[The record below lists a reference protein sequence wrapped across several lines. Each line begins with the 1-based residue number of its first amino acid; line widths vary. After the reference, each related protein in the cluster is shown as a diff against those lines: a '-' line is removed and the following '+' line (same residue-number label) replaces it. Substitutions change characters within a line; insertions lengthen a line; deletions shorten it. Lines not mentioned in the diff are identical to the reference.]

1 MSKGSVVFQSSVAIA
16 INVFFLTGMLLLTAC
31 ASKPLNPWT
40 TDDPPLAL
48 VPVADA
54 GVDDQR
60 GRFRE
65 IFCEVLES
73 RGEEWPDYRPCEQ
86 ALTRVAGEP
95 AGSGAPVDLGVS
107 EQKFLALIV
116 PGVGW
121 ECIEEWLK
129 IDDSINEMLESFGFY
144 RELLKVD
151 GLSGTEHNAL
161 QIRDAIA
168 GLPDEFDD
176 TPIVLIG
183 YSKGAPD
190 ILQAIVD
197 YPELKERV
205 VAVISASGAIGG
217 SPLANAADQKDLNI
231 IRRFPG
237 ADCSEGDGGAV
248 DSLRPGVRRSWLA
261 NNTLPDEIAYYS
273 LVTYPEPDRVSS
285 VLGTTY
291 RKLSKVDARNDSQLI
306 YYDQVIPGS
315 TLMGFINADHW
326 AIAVPI
332 ARSHSFIGSTF
343 VDKNDYPREALV
355 EAVLRFVNEDLHQ
368 RKMEEN

>member
-1 MSKGSVVFQSSVAIA
+1 MRMSPIVYRDSCALVV
-16 INVFFLTGMLLLTAC
+16 NVLLAAALLGLTAC
-31 ASKPLNPWT
+31 AGKPLNPWT
-40 TDDPPLAL
+40 TDSPPLAL

-73 RGEEWPDYRPCEQ
+73 RGEEWPDYRPCEE
-86 ALTRVAGEP
+86 ALVRVAGEP
-95 AGSGAPVDLGVS
+95 DGTGEPVDLGVS
-107 EQKFLALIV
+107 QQKLLALIV

-121 ECIEEWLK
+121 ECIEAWLK
-129 IDDSINEMLESFGFY
+129 IDASVRDLMKSFGFQS
-144 RELLKVD
+144 ELLKVD
-151 GLSGTEHNAL
+151 GLSGTEHNAR

-168 GLPDEFDD
+168 ALPAEFDGI
-176 TPIVLIG
+176 PVLLIG

-190 ILQAIVD
+190 ILQAVVD
-197 YPELKERV
+197 YPEIKERV

-237 ADCSEGDGGAV
+237 GDCSEGDGGAI
-248 DSLRPGVRRSWLA
+248 DSLRPATRRSWLA
-261 NNTLPDEIAYYS
+261 NNTLPDDIAYYS
-273 LVTYPEPDRVSS
+273 LVTYPDPDHISS
-285 VLGTTY
+285 VLGSSY
-291 RKLSKVDARNDSQLI
+291 RKLSQVDARNDSQLI

-315 TLMGFINADHW
+315 TLLGFINADHW

-332 ARSHSFIGSTF
+332 ARTHSFIGSTF
-343 VDKNDYPREALV
+343 VDKNNYPREAMV
-355 EAVLRFVNEDLHQ
+355 EAVLRFVKEDL
-368 RKMEEN
+368 ESSDID

>member
-1 MSKGSVVFQSSVAIA
+1 MHSIVFRKYPAVFSVLY
-16 INVFFLTGMLLLTAC
+16 FLPMLLFLSAC

-40 TDDPPLAL
+40 TNSPPLAL

-65 IFCEVLES
+65 IYCEVLES
-73 RGEEWPDYRPCEQ
+73 RGEEWPDYRPCDE
-86 ALTRVAGEP
+86 ALTRVADEP
-95 AGSGAPVDLGVS
+95 AGSGEPVDLGVS
-107 EQKFLALIV
+107 EQNLLALIV

-129 IDDSINEMLESFGFY
+129 LDESVDDLLKSFGFQT
-144 RELLKVD
+144 ELLKVD
-151 GLSGTEHNAL
+151 GLSGTENNAL

-168 GLPDEFDD
+168 DLPAEFDD
-176 TPIVLIG
+176 TRILLIG

-197 YPELKERV
+197 YPEITERV

-217 SPLANAADQKDLNI
+217 SPLANAADQKDLNL

-237 ADCSEGDGGAV
+237 ANCSAGDGGAV
-248 DSLRPGVRRSWLA
+248 DALRPGVRRSWLA
-261 NNTLPDEIAYYS
+261 NNTLPEDIAYYS
-273 LVTYPEPDRVSS
+273 LVTYPQPDRISS

-291 RKLSKVDARNDSQLI
+291 KKLSQVDARNDSQLI

-315 TLMGFINADHW
+315 TLMGFLNADHW
-326 AIAVPI
+326 AVAVPI

-355 EAVLRFVNEDLHQ
+355 EAVLRFVTEDLKY
-368 RKMEEN
+368 RETKRN

>member
-1 MSKGSVVFQSSVAIA
+1 MHLITFRSHRLIPVTLYLLPV
-16 INVFFLTGMLLLTAC
+16 LLLLTAC

-40 TDDPPLAL
+40 TDSPPLAL

-54 GVDDQR
+54 NIDDQR

-65 IFCEVLES
+65 VFCEVLKS
-73 RGEEWPDYRPCEQ
+73 RGEKWPDYRPCDQ
-86 ALTRVAGEP
+86 ALTSVAGEP
-95 AGSGAPVDLGVS
+95 AGSGEPVDLGIS
-107 EQKFLALIV
+107 EQKYLALIV

-129 IDDSINEMLESFGFY
+129 IDDSIDELLKSFGFH
-144 RELLKVD
+144 RKLLKVD
-151 GLSGTEHNAL
+151 GLSGTEQNAL

-168 GLPDEFDD
+168 GLPEEFDN
-176 TPIVLIG
+176 TPILLIG

-190 ILQAIVD
+190 ILQAVVD

-237 ADCSEGDGGAV
+237 ADCSEGDGGAI

-261 NNTLPDEIAYYS
+261 NNTLPDDIAYYS
-273 LVTYPEPDRVSS
+273 LVTYPEPDRISS
-285 VLGTTY
+285 VLKTTY
-291 RKLSKVDARNDSQLI
+291 RKLSQVDARNDSQLI

-315 TLMGFINADHW
+315 TLMGFVNADHW
-326 AIAVPI
+326 AVAVPI
-332 ARSHSFIGSTF
+332 ARNHSFIGSTF

-355 EAVLRFVNEDLHQ
+355 ESVLRFVQEDLKQ
-368 RKMEEN
+368 RGMKEN